1 MKTSNKSKS
10 HLKVRAGLRPKR
22 GSGVGAGQSVT
33 AKQLAAYRKAA
44 RKEKSRAYEAAMLLV
59 GA

>member
-44 RKEKSRAYEAAMLLV
+44 RKSTK
-59 GA
+59 